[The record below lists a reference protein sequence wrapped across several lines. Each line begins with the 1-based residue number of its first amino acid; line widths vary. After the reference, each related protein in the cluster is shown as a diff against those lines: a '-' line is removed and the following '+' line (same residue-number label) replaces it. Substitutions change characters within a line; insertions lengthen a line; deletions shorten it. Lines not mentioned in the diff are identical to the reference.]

1 VHSLAQLNGELARW
15 VQHHNR
21 RPHASLEYQPPAS
34 RYRASAKPL
43 APELDEDWLFAVQE
57 LRKVRRDGTVSY
69 RNIGYRV
76 PAEYIGDHVWLHL
89 VDSKVVITHAGKTIA
104 ERPLT
109 V

>member
-1 VHSLAQLNGELARW
+1 
-15 VQHHNR
+15 
-21 RPHASLEYQPPAS
+21 
-34 RYRASAKPL
+34 
-43 APELDEDWLFAVQE
+43 
-57 LRKVRRDGTVSY
+57 
-69 RNIGYRV
+69 V